1 MIKTWASE
9 EYSWFKLLFGTQ
21 FGDPCPVCG
30 IIVLTL
36 NFPCGWLGLGF
47 LISKET
53 LLFHLPANFPWP
65 VAIVS
70 FIFSLF
76 SWVFTKKMCL
86 LGFMRTTLSTCLPS
100 ATSLKSV
107 RVFKTA
113 SQMHSHAERDRRSCR
128 CSGCRNLWACVWRGH
143 RKTYPVLSF
152 LTLFPWD
159 RVSDSEDRYLEGPN
173 DPPFSVPSSTALYLQ
188 VHAQP
193 HWDFYMGAWDLNS
206 VPHACTESVLS
217 HLPGPHLLS

>member
-36 NFPCGWLGLGF
+36 NFSCGWLGLGF

-53 LLFHLPANFPWP
+53 LLFHLPANFPGP

-70 FIFSLF
+70 FIFVLF

-86 LGFMRTTLSTCLPS
+86 LGSMRTTLSTCLPS

-107 RVFKTA
+107 WVFKTA
-113 SQMHSHAERDRRSCR
+113 SQMHSHTERGRSSCR
-128 CSGCRNLWACVWRGH
+128 CGGCRNLWACVWRGQ
-143 RKTYPVLSF
+143 RKTCPVLSF
-152 LTLFPWD
+152 LTLSF
-159 RVSDSEDRYLEGPN
+159 LETGSLTLKIGN
-173 DPPFSVPSSTALYLQ
+173 
-188 VHAQP
+188 
-193 HWDFYMGAWDLNS
+193 
-206 VPHACTESVLS
+206 
-217 HLPGPHLLS
+217 